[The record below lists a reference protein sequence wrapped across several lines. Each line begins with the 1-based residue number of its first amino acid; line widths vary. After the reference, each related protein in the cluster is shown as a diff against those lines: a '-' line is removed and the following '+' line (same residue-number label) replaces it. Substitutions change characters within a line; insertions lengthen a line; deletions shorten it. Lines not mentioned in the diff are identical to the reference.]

1 MTVLH
6 IVQKQGREKI
16 QKRLISNAML
26 NKENTDAEYLQDNS
40 KILNIHSTNEWTAL
54 NQVIKLIK
62 KSYRIIPRFE
72 F

>member
-40 KILNIHSTNEWTAL
+40 KILNIHSTNE
-54 NQVIKLIK
+54 
-62 KSYRIIPRFE
+62 
-72 F
+72 